1 MEENVVRMRIRK
13 SWFLLGLLCILL
25 TVPVFQ
31 SMAAGSGTVKNR
43 RLNVRSSA
51 STSSSIVCK
60 LSQGT
65 KVTIKSDTKGTD
77 GFKWYEISCTYNGS
91 NKKGYVRA
99 DLLNVAGDTSNSTS
113 SENSSKLADAD
124 KLYVRA
130 SSVRVRDRASLNG
143 EVIAG
148 LTKGSEVHPKKSKT
162 GEDGKEWIKVSC
174 TFKGAKVQGYIRA
187 DLLTKDQPA
196 GTATDNTNNTNSTSY
211 KEGDTLYV
219 TATAVRV
226 RKQPSTSET
235 VVANLLKGDKGT
247 YIKEKKGSDGKPW
260 IKISFKINGT
270 EYQGYVSAEYL
281 TKDSSAAGTN
291 TSTSSDDV
299 DYRYVNVSAVRVR
312 KTASDS
318 DSVVA
323 NLLQGDKVKYKKEK
337 KGDDGKQWTKIS
349 FTMNG
354 QTVHGYVHSDV
365 LSKSQNSSNT
375 SSTSQTQNNA
385 VQSSGKTMKIRPGV
399 ANVRAAAT
407 TTAGIAAKLP
417 SGTQVNVVSEN
428 TGADGKKWSKI
439 SFTYNGTSATGYIR
453 SDLLN

>member
-1 MEENVVRMRIRK
+1 MKTRIRK
-13 SWFLLGLLCILL
+13 SWFLLALLCILL

-43 RLNVRSSA
+43 ILNVRSSA

-65 KVTIKSDTKGTD
+65 KVTIQSDTKGTD
-77 GFKWYEISCTYNGS
+77 GLKWYEISCTYNGS

-99 DLLNVAGDTSNSTS
+99 DLLNVAGDTSTS
-113 SENSSKLADAD
+113 SSSSSSKLADAD
-124 KLYVRA
+124 KLYVKA
-130 SSVRVRDRASLNG
+130 SSVRVRDSASLNG
-143 EVIAG
+143 EVVAG

-162 GEDGKEWIKVSC
+162 GDDGKEWIKVSC

-196 GTATDNTNNTNSTSY
+196 GTVTDNTNTNNTGNTSY
-211 KEGDTLYV
+211 KDGDTLYV

-291 TSTSSDDV
+291 TSTSSDDA

-375 SSTSQTQNNA
+375 ASTSQTQNNTTD
-385 VQSSGKTMKIRPGV
+385 QSTGKTMKIRPAV
-399 ANVRAAAT
+399 ANVRVAAT

-417 SGTQVNVVSEN
+417 SGTQVSVVSEN

-439 SFTYNGTSATGYIR
+439 SFTYNGASATGYIR

>member
-1 MEENVVRMRIRK
+1 MKMSIRK
-13 SWFLLGLLCILL
+13 GWFLLGLLCILL
-25 TVPVFQ
+25 TIPVFQ

-43 RLNVRSSA
+43 VLNVRSSA

-65 KVTIKSDTKGTD
+65 KVTIQSDTKGTD
-77 GFKWYEISCTYNGS
+77 GLKWYEISCTYNGA

-99 DLLNVAGDTSNSTS
+99 DLLNVTGDTSNVTS
-113 SENSSKLADAD
+113 SNANTTNLADAD
-124 KLYVRA
+124 KLYVKG
-130 SSVRVRDRASLNG
+130 SSVRVRDSASLNG
-143 EVIAG
+143 EVVAG

-162 GEDGKEWIKVSC
+162 GDDGKEWIKVSC
-174 TFKGAKVQGYIRA
+174 TFKGARVQGYIRA

-196 GTATDNTNNTNSTSY
+196 GTTTDTTNTNNTSSTSY

-219 TATAVRV
+219 TAAAVRV

-235 VVANLLKGDKGT
+235 VVANLLQGDKGT
-247 YIKEKKGSDGKPW
+247 YIKEKKGSDGKNW

-281 TKDSSAAGTN
+281 AKDNSATGNNSSA
-291 TSTSSDDV
+291 SSDDV
-299 DYRYVNVSAVRVR
+299 DYRYISASAVRVR

-385 VQSSGKTMKIRPGV
+385 SQSSGKTMKVRPAV
-399 ANVRAAAT
+399 ANVRVAAT

-417 SGTQVNVVSEN
+417 SGTQVSVVSEN

>member
-1 MEENVVRMRIRK
+1 MKMRIRK

-43 RLNVRSSA
+43 VLNVRSSA

-65 KVTIKSDTKGTD
+65 KVTIQSDTKGTD
-77 GFKWYEISCTYNGS
+77 GLKWYQISCTYNGA

-99 DLLNVAGDTSNSTS
+99 DLLNVAGDTSNTTS
-113 SENSSKLADAD
+113 SSSSSKLVDAD
-124 KLYVRA
+124 KLYVKA
-130 SSVRVRDRASLNG
+130 SSVRVRDSASLNG
-143 EVIAG
+143 EVVAG

-162 GEDGKEWIKVSC
+162 GDDGKEWIKVSC

-196 GTATDNTNNTNSTSY
+196 GTTTDNSNTNNTNSTSY

-235 VVANLLKGDKGT
+235 VVANLLQGDQGT
-247 YIKEKKGSDGKPW
+247 YIKEKKGSDGKNW
-260 IKISFKINGT
+260 VKISFKINGT

-291 TSTSSDDV
+291 TSTSSDDA
-299 DYRYVNVSAVRVR
+299 DYRYVTASAVRVR

-323 NLLQGDKVKYKKEK
+323 NLLQGDKVKFKKEK

-375 SSTSQTQNNA
+375 ASTSQAQNNTTA
-385 VQSSGKTMKIRPGV
+385 QSSGKTMKVRPGV

-407 TTAGIAAKLP
+407 TTAGITAKLP
-417 SGTQVNVVSEN
+417 SGTQVSVVSEN

-439 SFTYNGTSATGYIR
+439 SFTYNGTSTTGYIR

>member
-1 MEENVVRMRIRK
+1 MKMRIRK

-43 RLNVRSSA
+43 VLNVRSSA

-65 KVTIKSDTKGTD
+65 KVTIQSDTKGTD
-77 GFKWYEISCTYNGS
+77 GLKWYQISCTYNGA

-99 DLLNVAGDTSNSTS
+99 DLLNVAGDTSNTTSSGSSTS
-113 SENSSKLADAD
+113 KLVDAD
-124 KLYVRA
+124 KLYVKG
-130 SSVRVRDRASLNG
+130 SSVRVRDSASLNG
-143 EVIAG
+143 EVVAG

-162 GEDGKEWIKVSC
+162 GDDGKEWIKVSC

-196 GTATDNTNNTNSTSY
+196 GTTTDNTNTNNTSSTSY

-235 VVANLLKGDKGT
+235 VVANLLQGDKGT
-247 YIKEKKGSDGKPW
+247 YIKEKKGSDGKNW

-291 TSTSSDDV
+291 TSTSSDDA
-299 DYRYVNVSAVRVR
+299 DYRYVTASAVRVR

-375 SSTSQTQNNA
+375 ASTSQNQNNA
-385 VQSSGKTMKIRPGV
+385 AQSSGKTMKVRPGV
-399 ANVRAAAT
+399 ANVRIAAT
-407 TTAGIAAKLP
+407 TTSGIAAKLP
-417 SGTQVNVVSEN
+417 SGTQVSVVSEN

-439 SFTYNGTSATGYIR
+439 SFTYNGTSTTGYIR